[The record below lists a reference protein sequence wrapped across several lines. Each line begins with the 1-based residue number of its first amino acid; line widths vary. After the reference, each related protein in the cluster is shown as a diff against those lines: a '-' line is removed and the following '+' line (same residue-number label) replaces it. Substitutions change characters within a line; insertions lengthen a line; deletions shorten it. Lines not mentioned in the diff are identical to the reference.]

1 MDIAGELRD
10 PVFIAKI
17 VDFVVFVVAL
27 VWVWNRVGV
36 GALAAQQEAQN
47 KAVEDAA
54 NARAEAAAALE
65 RAKTVLEQ
73 AKVDAQRMVEIGT
86 SQGARLVESERSEA
100 LQHAQR
106 VKAHADGE
114 LERERYRVRR
124 ELLEETVERA
134 TAQAKDIVRQ
144 RLDRAAQSALIE
156 RVIDDLERS
165 HAR

>member
-27 VWVWNRVGV
+27 VWVWNRLGV

-47 KAVEDAA
+47 KAVDDAA
-54 NARAEAAAALE
+54 NARAEAASALQ
-65 RAKTVLEQ
+65 RAQTVLEQ
-73 AKVDAQRMVEIGT
+73 AKADAKRMVEIGT
-86 SQGARLVESERSEA
+86 SQGARLVESERAEA
-100 LQHAQR
+100 LEHARR

-165 HAR
+165 HAQ